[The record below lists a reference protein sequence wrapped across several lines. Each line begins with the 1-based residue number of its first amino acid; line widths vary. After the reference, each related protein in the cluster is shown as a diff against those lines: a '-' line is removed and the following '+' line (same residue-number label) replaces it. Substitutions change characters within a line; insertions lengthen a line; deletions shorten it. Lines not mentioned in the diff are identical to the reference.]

1 MRENLHIRQSSA
13 QAAGQAIKNKPATTR
28 DTAGRHRRRPQA
40 KPYKNKPATTRD
52 TAGRHR
58 QLSGAPST
66 YDREKKP
73 DEEAAA
79 EPVDCQERTEA
90 QPR

>member
-28 DTAGRHRRRPQA
+28 DTAGS
-40 KPYKNKPATTRD
+40 
-52 TAGRHR
+52 HR

-66 YDREKKP
+66 YDREKKS
-73 DEEAAA
+73 DVESAV
-79 EPVDCQERTEA
+79 EPVDCQDDIANSSEA
-90 QPR
+90 RRQPR